1 MEDESENSHLVLPPW
16 VPEAASYDHPENKQD
31 SAFEKKQHKHQTP
44 AWTHRSGH
52 VPESLE
58 SSGVRVRAKV
68 GGTM

>member
-16 VPEAASYDHPENKQD
+16 VPEAASCDHPENKQD
-31 SAFEKKQHKHQTP
+31 RGFEKKQHKHQTP
-44 AWTHRSGH
+44 AWTRRSGH
-52 VPESLE
+52 VPKSLE